1 MPPAFPG
8 CVIAPPAEPAVP
20 GRSWLCELSAAAN
33 LPVGG
38 AEDPGAE
45 ADDGTVFLS
54 GRDHG

>member
-8 CVIAPPAEPAVP
+8 CVIAPLVEPTVP
-20 GRSWLCELSAAAN
+20 VRSWLCELSAAAS

-45 ADDGTVFLS
+45 TDDGAVS
-54 GRDHG
+54 

>member
-8 CVIAPPAEPAVP
+8 CVIAPLLEPPVP
-20 GRSWLCELSAAAN
+20 DRSWLCELSAAAS

-45 ADDGTVFLS
+45 AGDGTVS
-54 GRDHG
+54 